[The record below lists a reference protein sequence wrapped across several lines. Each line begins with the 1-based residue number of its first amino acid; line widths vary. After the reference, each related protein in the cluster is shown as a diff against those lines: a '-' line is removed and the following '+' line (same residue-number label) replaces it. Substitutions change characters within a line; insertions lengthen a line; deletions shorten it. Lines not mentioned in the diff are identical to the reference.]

1 MIAVDSMV
9 SKYDMKLDLKV
20 YDVDQDTNKVV
31 SAMND
36 PWLQSADVIVGP
48 FHVKAFER
56 VMAYAAENDILIVNP
71 MTNRDDLVI
80 GNINVVKVKPSY
92 RYQMR
97 GLDSLIRDKYT
108 DNNVFIIAEDTN
120 SMDYVKMIEEIVQN
134 NINPYS
140 LVSNKHIKKI
150 VKKHHDAWLIEEVE
164 FDENTYQS
172 DNVTLDLSLI
182 NQNPDDST
190 MLRNQILFSNY
201 SIDSLNEAKKMASSI
216 RNNLFIVY
224 GENKV
229 FATEVLNK
237 INIFSGE
244 YPSKLIALPDWSKFD
259 RLFNENLMK
268 LNTVFFDDDYT
279 NYDSYSVG
287 KFVCKFRDNY
297 GTEPKDIAFHGFNI
311 AWYFLNALMNYG
323 DDINIGITTYEIPL
337 LNTRYSFERRSA
349 EDGVENSYWNM
360 YYYKDYE
367 KNLLQYE

>member
-1 MIAVDSMV
+1 
-9 SKYDMKLDLKV
+9 
-20 YDVDQDTNKVV
+20 
-31 SAMND
+31 
-36 PWLQSADVIVGP
+36 
-48 FHVKAFER
+48 
-56 VMAYAAENDILIVNP
+56 
-71 MTNRDDLVI
+71 
-80 GNINVVKVKPSY
+80 
-92 RYQMR
+92 
-97 GLDSLIRDKYT
+97 
-108 DNNVFIIAEDTN
+108 
-120 SMDYVKMIEEIVQN
+120 
-134 NINPYS
+134 
-140 LVSNKHIKKI
+140 
-150 VKKHHDAWLIEEVE
+150 
-164 FDENTYQS
+164 
-172 DNVTLDLSLI
+172 
-182 NQNPDDST
+182 